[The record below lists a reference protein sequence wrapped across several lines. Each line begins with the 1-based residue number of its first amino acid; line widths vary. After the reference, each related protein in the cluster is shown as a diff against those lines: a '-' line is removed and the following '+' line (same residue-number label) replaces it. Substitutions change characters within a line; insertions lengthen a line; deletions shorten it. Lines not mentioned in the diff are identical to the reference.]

1 MKHTKIILTIIGY
14 MVTFFVGVQI
24 GKVQLEDAWREVTD
38 NEETRVDTMTHITP
52 MPMQELSLG
61 TRRYTLP
68 ARRADGGGSGVEPR
82 QRKDKDSI
90 LIEPAYIDTTQTYGS
105 GAGGEVRCSGD
116 SIMVELPVVQ
126 RHYADSTFEAW
137 VSGPVDPRL
146 DSIHVFRSTTTITA
160 RVRSPTKKWHIG
172 PTIGYGYT
180 PHGFE
185 PYIGVSLTYSLFS
198 F

>member
-1 MKHTKIILTIIGY
+1 MRKMQVFLIIIGWL
-14 MVTFFVGVQI
+14 MALAIGLHVGRERAEVSGNTVTKSV
-24 GKVQLEDAWREVTD
+24 
-38 NEETRVDTMTHITP
+38 ETSVDTMAHIAP
-52 MPMQELSLG
+52 VPMQELSLG

-68 ARRADGGGSGVEPR
+68 ARCAGGGGSGGKPR

-90 LIEPAYIDTTQTYGS
+90 LIEPAYIDTTQTCGS
-105 GAGGEVRCSGD
+105 GAGGEPRCSGD
-116 SIMVELPVVQ
+116 SIMAELPVVQ
-126 RHYADSTFEAW
+126 RHYADSTYEAW

-146 DSIHVFRSTTTITA
+146 DSIHVFRPTTTITA

>member
-1 MKHTKIILTIIGY
+1 MKKMHVFLIFISWLIGLAIGMHVSGERAKVSESTVTKS
-14 MVTFFVGVQI
+14 V
-24 GKVQLEDAWREVTD
+24 
-38 NEETRVDTMTHITP
+38 ETSVDTMTHIAP

-68 ARRADGGGSGVEPR
+68 ARRADGGGSGGEPR

-90 LIEPAYIDTTQTYGS
+90 LIEPAYIDTTQTCGS
-105 GAGGEVRCSGD
+105 GAGGEPRCSSD
-116 SIMVELPVVQ
+116 STSVELPVIQ
-126 RHYADSTFEAW
+126 RHYADSTYEAW
-137 VSGPVDPRL
+137 VSGPVDSRL
-146 DSIHVFRSTTTITA
+146 DSIHVFRPTTTITA
-160 RVRSPTKKWHIG
+160 RLRSPTKKWHIG